1 VSLIPKSGE
10 WTVGWRIV
18 LACAVANGTGISL
31 LFYVFSMFLLPMSV
45 ELGLTRTETGIVQSL
60 VVTAALGAP
69 LIGRL
74 TDTLG
79 FRPVFIFCSLVL
91 GLTGIVQGTLVDSA
105 LLLGLSVAAAAFF
118 GAGNSSITLTRPINA
133 HFRKHRGLALGLV
146 GIGVSITAI
155 LFPPLLHTIIEDHG
169 WRAGFLTLSAIGL
182 GIGLPLTLL
191 LLPRTAA
198 SAPIERHLVMAGVDW
213 SFLRSRDFLLLA
225 GANMLI
231 NVATSGAISQMSP
244 MIQERGIGAGIAA
257 LALSAF
263 AAGQFVGKLA
273 GGWLLDR
280 YEPRL
285 VAPLMIVVPA
295 SGFLLLLLGG
305 QMAWVAVLAA
315 GLIGLLQGADIDIF
329 AYMTARRFGLDNYGT
344 IFGSLHT
351 VGWIGTVS
359 GILIF
364 SSSFD
369 RLGSYAP
376 AQVLAL
382 VILVLGSA
390 LFWPLRLAPEAKA
403 SEADPR

>member
-1 VSLIPKSGE
+1 VKLIPPNSE

-18 LACAVANGTGISL
+18 LACAIANGTGISL
-31 LFYVFSMFLLPMSV
+31 LFYVFSMFLLPMSKD
-45 ELGLTRTETGIVQSL
+45 LGLTRTETGIVQSL
-60 VVTAALGAP
+60 VITAALGAP

-79 FRPVFIFCSLVL
+79 FRPVFITCALIL

-105 LLLGLSVAAAAFF
+105 LLLGISVAAAAFF

-133 HFRKHRGLALGLV
+133 HFRKNRGMALGLV
-146 GIGVSITAI
+146 GIGVSVTAI
-155 LFPPLLHTIIEDHG
+155 LFPPVLHTIIEDHG
-169 WRAGFLTLSAIGL
+169 WRTGFLSLSAIGL
-182 GIGLPLTLL
+182 VIGLPLTLL

-198 SAPIERHLVMAGVDW
+198 SAPMERHLALAGVDW
-213 SFLRSRDFLLLA
+213 SFLKGRDFWLLA

-231 NVATSGAISQMSP
+231 SMATSGAISQMSP
-244 MIQERGIGAGIAA
+244 MIQERGISAGIAA
-257 LALSAF
+257 VALSAF

-280 YEPRL
+280 FEPRR
-285 VAPLMIVVPA
+285 VAMLMIVVPA

-359 GILIF
+359 GILVF
-364 SSSFD
+364 SSSSD
-369 RLGSYAP
+369 QLGSYAP
-376 AQVLAL
+376 AQVLSL
-382 VILVLGSA
+382 VILALGSA
-390 LFWPLRLAPEAKA
+390 LFWPLRLPAEMPKRAE
-403 SEADPR
+403 

>member
-1 VSLIPKSGE
+1 MSTADDQDESE

-18 LACAVANGTGISL
+18 LACGIANGTGISL
-31 LFYVFSMFLLPMSV
+31 LFYVFSMFLLPMSA

-79 FRPVFIFCSLVL
+79 FRPVFTACALIL
-91 GLTGIVQGTLVDSA
+91 GLTGIIQGTLVDSA
-105 LLLGLSVAAAAFF
+105 LLLGISVAAAAFF
-118 GAGNSSITLTRPINA
+118 GAGNSSVTLTRPINA
-133 HFRKHRGLALGLV
+133 HFRKHRGFALGLV

-155 LFPPLLHTIIEDHG
+155 LFPPVLHWIIEDYG
-169 WRAGFLTLSAIGL
+169 WRTGFLALAGIGL

-198 SAPIERHLVMAGVDW
+198 SAPIARHLAMTGVDW
-213 SFLRSRDFLLLA
+213 SFLKNRDFWLLA

-231 NVATSGAISQMSP
+231 GVATSGAISQMSP
-244 MIQERGIGAGIAA
+244 MIQERGLSAGIAA
-257 LALSAF
+257 LAVSAF
-263 AAGQFVGKLA
+263 AAGQFAGKLS

-280 YEPRL
+280 FEPRL
-285 VAPLMIVVPA
+285 VAALMIVVPA

-329 AYMTARRFGLDNYGT
+329 AYLTARRFGLDNYGT

-351 VGWIGTVS
+351 VGWIGNVG
-359 GILIF
+359 GIMLF
-364 SSSFD
+364 SNSFD
-369 RLGSYAP
+369 RLGSYGP

-382 VILVLGSA
+382 IILAMGSA
-390 LFWPLRLAPEAKA
+390 LFWPLRLPAEMPKRAC
-403 SEADPR
+403 